1 MTRAAIY
8 NRFWHTSGG
17 GERYSAAIGQFLA
30 RSGVEVDLIGHED
43 VDLEALGS
51 MLALDLS
58 RVNLRVIPDAGD
70 HAVAAV
76 SSEYDLW
83 VNATHMSR
91 LMPRARRSVYICWF
105 PAPLDYDQPT
115 VRRAV
120 NRYFGP
126 YLRRPSGD
134 RPWRRTDGWLPRE
147 NAGKSWLAWTSGDAG
162 LEVAPGEELV
172 LEAML
177 CRPGLPQTDLVL
189 SRVDGGEVQRIKV
202 GPRSKPARI
211 VMPASKELL
220 SLRLRSD
227 ASDSRKDDPRM
238 LGVVVAGLRTAGR
251 ATLRERLVNR
261 YPWLSAEPTDLKFLD
276 SYDVVLAIS
285 TFTRDW
291 VLRLWGIEPDVL
303 YPPVAVEQ
311 IAPAELREPVIVSLG
326 RFFPPEV
333 GHSKRQ
339 LEMVHTFRKLVA
351 SGLMPDWRLVLIGGC
366 EDAHLPYLHQVMAAA
381 EGLPVEIHANAP
393 RALVRSTL
401 STASIFWSATGVG
414 MDEKR
419 HPWANEHFGMS
430 TVEAMA
436 AGCVPVV
443 IDRSGQREIVRDGVD
458 GFRWAHEKQ
467 WRKRTL
473 QVATK
478 PELRARLAA
487 AAIARADEFSDFSF
501 EKRWADVVSRH
512 ALLPEPSGRDI
523 EPVP

>member
-1 MTRAAIY
+1 MMRAAIY
-8 NRFWHTSGG
+8 NRFWNTMGG
-17 GERYSAAIGQFLA
+17 GERYSAAIGQSLS
-30 RSGVEVDLIGHED
+30 RSGVEVDLIGHES

-58 RVNLRVIPDAGD
+58 GVNLRILPDAGD
-70 HAVAAV
+70 GAVAAV

-83 VNATHMSR
+83 VTATYMSQLR
-91 LMPRARRSVYICWF
+91 PRARRSVYICWF
-105 PAPLDYDQPT
+105 PTPIDYDEPT

-120 NRYFGP
+120 KRYLGP
-126 YLRRPSGD
+126 YFRQPSGD
-134 RPWRRTDGWLPRE
+134 RPWRRTDGWHPRE

-162 LEVAPGEELV
+162 LEVAPGAELV

-177 CRPGLPQTDLVL
+177 CRPGLPRTDLVL
-189 SRVDGGEVQRIKV
+189 SRVDGGELQRIKV

-211 VMPASKELL
+211 VIPASKELL

-227 ASDSRKDDPRM
+227 ASDLRKDDPRM
-238 LGVVVAGLRTAGR
+238 LGVVVGGLRTAGR

-261 YPWLSAEPTDLKFLD
+261 YPWLSLDSTDSEFLD

-291 VLRLWGIEPDVL
+291 VRRLWRIEPDVL

-311 IAPAELREPVIVSLG
+311 VAPVEPREPVIVSLG

-339 LEMVHTFRKLVA
+339 LEMVHNFRKLVA
-351 SGLMPDWRLVLIGGC
+351 SGLMPDWRLILIGGC

-393 RALVRSTL
+393 RALVKSTL
-401 STASIFWSATGVG
+401 STASIFWSATGIG

-419 HPWANEHFGMS
+419 HPWATEHFGMS

-443 IDRSGQREIVRDGVD
+443 IDRAGQREIVRDGVD
-458 GFRWAHEKQ
+458 GFRWAREKQ
-467 WRKRTL
+467 WRNRTL
-473 QVATK
+473 QVATQ

-487 AAIARADEFSDFSF
+487 AAIARADEFSDLSF
-501 EKRWADVVSRH
+501 EKRWADVVSMH
-512 ALLPEPSGRDI
+512 ALLPDASGHDI
-523 EPVP
+523 GPVP